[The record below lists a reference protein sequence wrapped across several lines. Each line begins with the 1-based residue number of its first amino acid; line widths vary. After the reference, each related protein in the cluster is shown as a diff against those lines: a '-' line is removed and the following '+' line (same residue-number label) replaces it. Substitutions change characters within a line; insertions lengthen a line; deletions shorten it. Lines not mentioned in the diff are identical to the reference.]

1 MVIRS
6 NFRLG
11 SKFAQHFK
19 LGANSDISIYLENT
33 KMYPLTKSI
42 TPATITCSSL
52 VYNGSKQIA
61 QITSVTLDG
70 DALIEGTDYIISIN
84 EGGTDV
90 GTYNVTIQGIGDYV
104 DTSTGSFNIT
114 VATGTANVSG
124 VSLTYNG
131 NSRDLI
137 TVTGNTGTMHYRVG
151 ENGTW
156 STTIPTATDTG
167 SWIIYYYMDATHNY
181 TARGSSSNPWG
192 NVSSSIGKA
201 DQEAP
206 TAYGSTVTY
215 GNTANASASGGG
227 GQGSI
232 EWSNGSSRS
241 EVGSQSTYARW
252 SGNNNYNASPWSSTA
267 AVLTVNK
274 ASQSAPTASGATT
287 TYPTTATASASGG
300 GGYGTIEWE
309 SAQSQTSTGS
319 HTTRARWSGNGNYN
333 ASPWSGYV
341 TVQMNKA
348 NQSAPTAYGATV
360 DYGYT
365 ASASAS
371 GGGGQGSIEWS
382 NGSARSSIGSQSTSA
397 RWSGNSNYNASSWSN
412 SVTLTVNNSH
422 TGHDFVDLGL
432 PSGTKWATMN
442 VGASSITDYGNY
454 YLWGYGNTVYSQG
467 QAALDDPWGNRNL
480 TDEEDTARKVWGGL
494 WHMPTRDQV
503 RELINISN
511 TTDSVVT
518 INGVNMFKITSKRN
532 SNYVLFPYPGTYHT
546 DGTLQNDDYAGDYW
560 TRTPDGTSNSYV
572 LEVIRL
578 ATTSTCYSTPKNEGL
593 SVRPVIG

>member
-11 SKFAQHFK
+11 GKFAQYFK

-70 DALIEGTDYIISIN
+70 DTLIEGTDYIISIN

-104 DTSTGSFNIT
+104 DTSTGSFDIT

-137 TVTGNTGTMHYRVG
+137 TVTGNTGTMHYRIG

-232 EWSNGSSRS
+232 EWSNGNSRS

-348 NQSAPTAYGATV
+348 NISPTVSMSNWTYGGTASNPSVSGNTGGGSVSYSYKVSGASDSTYTSTKPSGIGTYTVRAIISATTNYNGATV
-360 DYGYT
+360 T
-365 ASASAS
+365 SNF
-371 GGGGQGSIEWS
+371 SILKMVPTLTWSRTPPTQMLEHSITKLEATSS
-382 NGSARSSIGSQSTSA
+382 NGEP
-397 RWSGNSNYNASSWSN
+397 
-412 SVTLTVNNSH
+412 VTYT
-422 TGHDFVDLGL
+422 
-432 PSGTKWATMN
+432 
-442 VGASSITDYGNY
+442 
-454 YLWGYGNTVYSQG
+454 
-467 QAALDDPWGNRNL
+467 
-480 TDEEDTARKVWGGL
+480 
-494 WHMPTRDQV
+494 
-503 RELINISN
+503 
-511 TTDSVVT
+511 
-518 INGVNMFKITSKRN
+518 
-532 SNYVLFPYPGTYHT
+532 
-546 DGTLQNDDYAGDYW
+546 
-560 TRTPDGTSNSYV
+560 TSNSNIAWWEMALWDGEYYQSIKTGVTSGTVV
-572 LEVIRL
+572 LTASVAE
-578 ATTSTCYSTPKNEGL
+578 TTYYSSASISFTMK
-593 SVRPVIG
+593 VTW